1 MSDWTFVNLT
11 TAVVGVATTVNFQVQ
26 STSPYTQTVTNGT
39 ISLGNVSA
47 SNFNILS
54 DTTPSHSCKKTW
66 NGSGLSKR
74 CLQQIRV

>member
-54 DTTPSHSCKKTW
+54 DTTPAIPARRPGTGQVYPRGVYNK
-66 NGSGLSKR
+66 
-74 CLQQIRV
+74 